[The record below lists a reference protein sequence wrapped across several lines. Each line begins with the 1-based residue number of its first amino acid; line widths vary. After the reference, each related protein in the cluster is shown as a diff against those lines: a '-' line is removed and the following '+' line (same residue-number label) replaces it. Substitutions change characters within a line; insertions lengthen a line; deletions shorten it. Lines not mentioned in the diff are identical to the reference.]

1 MIILYRGSKLSQKSF
16 SNKIPLNI
24 IKGER
29 DMNKRLISLLMA
41 FVMVMGILVMP
52 FSALAA
58 GEQGTKSVT
67 VHKMLLTKENAE
79 KFGKD
84 GKQEGL
90 DGTKYDGNE
99 IQADKMNS
107 YFGDGQKEIEGVY
120 FVWQKQV
127 TPLVNADDEKADE
140 NWEYVKADGSKAA
153 NIDEAL
159 GMKTEKGK
167 SFDTTNLPAGK
178 YRILEVKEKSSYK
191 GDKGESLTGMYAVPV
206 YLTLPMV
213 NEDGPVENAHVYP
226 KNTEDMPKIDK
237 NFKEGTAGAKDTD
250 IKLDDNQRDKDTV
263 DRKVG
268 DPVEYQVETKIP
280 KQSDY
285 KFLKWTDAMSDGL
298 TYTKGS
304 LKVTS
309 AQMTGENA
317 LTANDYTIEED
328 SRGYTVKFTETGLN
342 KITAAAKTQDVT
354 IRFEYGAVLNG
365 KAEVE
370 KPETNDVALDYG
382 HIGRPEHEPKD
393 GQSKNK
399 EIKVEK
405 SWADGGVTEADK
417 TAVVVY
423 TLYEKNGETLTEVDS
438 VTKRYNEKDAANSF
452 NHTFTGLDDNKT
464 YVVKERVSGY
474 EPEYVSFVNG
484 VVTIKNNKDNDNP
497 KPLNPSEPKVVT
509 YGKRF
514 VKVDGQ
520 DKRLA
525 GAEFLVK
532 DANGKYL
539 AYKADTE
546 IAKDKAVVAAAK
558 KVLDEKVA
566 AYNKL
571 TAEEQKGEKGTAAIE
586 EVRKAQEAYD
596 KAAREAAVQYELVA
610 DKTNANIVRLISD
623 AEGKFEIT
631 GLSAGKWYLEETKA
645 PEGFAKLQGDVEF
658 TVGAGTYAGTE
669 DEFEYEANV
678 ADGETQHYGQK
689 VVNKKVT
696 IPQTGGI
703 GTAIF
708 AVAGIALMSGA
719 VIAMKKNRVE
729 EN

>member
-1 MIILYRGSKLSQKSF
+1 
-16 SNKIPLNI
+16 
-24 IKGER
+24 
-29 DMNKRLISLLMA
+29 MNKRLISLLMA

-58 GEQGTKSVT
+58 EGQETTSVT
-67 VHKMLLTKENAE
+67 VHKMLLTSENAE

-84 GKQEGL
+84 GKQVGI
-90 DGTKYDGNE
+90 DGTKYDGNQ
-99 IQADKMNS
+99 IQDMNA
-107 YFGDGQKEIEGVY
+107 YFGDGQKQIAGVY
-120 FVWQKQV
+120 FVWQKQKS
-127 TPLVNADDEKADE
+127 PLVNADDEKADE
-140 NWEYVKADGSKAA
+140 NWEYVKADGTKAA
-153 NIDEAL
+153 NIDEAYGKL
-159 GMKTEKGK
+159 TTADGVNFDTSKLEKG
-167 SFDTTNLPAGK
+167 N
-178 YRILEVKEKSSYK
+178 YRILEVKEKSTYK
-191 GDKGESLTGMYAVPV
+191 GEDGKTLTGMYAVPV

-213 NEDGPVENAHVYP
+213 NETGVITDAHVYP
-226 KNTEDMPKIDK
+226 KNTEDAPQIDK
-237 NFKEGTAGAKDTD
+237 NFKQGTAGATDTD
-250 IKLDDNQRDKDTV
+250 IKLGDNQRDKDTV

-268 DPVEYQVETKIP
+268 DVVEYQVETKVP
-280 KQSDY
+280 KQADY
-285 KFLKWTDAMSDGL
+285 KLLKWTDAMSDGL
-298 TYTKGS
+298 TYNKGT

-309 AQMTGENA
+309 AEMTGENA
-317 LTANDYTIEED
+317 LTAADYTVEED
-328 SRGYTVKFTETGLN
+328 SRGYTVKFTDSGLN
-342 KITAAAKTQDVT
+342 KIAAAAKTQEVT
-354 IRFEYGAVLNG
+354 IRFEYSATLNG

-382 HIGRPEHEPKD
+382 HKGRPESKPKE
-393 GQSKNK
+393 GQPKNK

-405 SWADGGVTEADK
+405 SWADGDQTVTEADK

-423 TLYEKNGETLTEVDS
+423 TLYEKDGDTLKEVDS
-438 VTKRYNEKDAANSF
+438 VTKRYNDQDAANSF

-474 EPEYVSFVNG
+474 EPEYVSFVDG

-520 DKRLA
+520 DQRLA

-532 DANGKYL
+532 DAQGKYL
-539 AYKADTE
+539 AYKTDTE
-546 IAKDKAVVAAAK
+546 IEKDKAVVAAAK
-558 KVLDEKVA
+558 TTLDEKVA
-566 AYNKL
+566 AYNAL

-586 EVRKAQEAYD
+586 EVRVAQEAYN
-596 KAAREAAVQYELVA
+596 KAFREAAGQYKLVT
-610 DKTNANIVRLISD
+610 DKTADNVVRLISD
-623 AEGKFEIT
+623 ADGKFEIT
-631 GLSAGKWYLEETKA
+631 GLNAGKWYLEETKA

-658 TVGAGTYAGTE
+658 NVAAGTYAGTAE
-669 DEFEYEANV
+669 EFKYEKELQ
-678 ADGETQHYGQK
+678 DGETQHYGQK

>member
-1 MIILYRGSKLSQKSF
+1 
-16 SNKIPLNI
+16 
-24 IKGER
+24 
-29 DMNKRLISLLMA
+29 MNKRLISLLMA

-58 GEQGTKSVT
+58 QGQETQSVT
-67 VHKMLLTKENAE
+67 VHKMLLTSDNAE

-84 GKQEGL
+84 GKQVGI
-90 DGTKYDGNE
+90 DGTKYDGSQ
-99 IQADKMNS
+99 IQNMDA
-107 YFGDGQKEIEGVY
+107 YFGAGQKQIAGVY

-127 TPLVNADDEKADE
+127 SPLVNADDEKADE
-140 NWEYVKADGSKAA
+140 NWEYVKEDGTKAA
-153 NIDEAL
+153 NIDEAYGKL
-159 GMKTEKGK
+159 TTADGVNFDTSKLEKG
-167 SFDTTNLPAGK
+167 N
-178 YRILEVKEKSSYK
+178 YRILEVKEKSTYK
-191 GDKGESLTGMYAVPV
+191 GEDGKTLTGMYAVPV

-213 NEDGPVENAHVYP
+213 NETGVIENAHVYP
-226 KNTEDMPKIDK
+226 KNTEDAPKIDK
-237 NFKEGTAGAKDTD
+237 NFKKDTKGATDTD

-268 DPVEYQVETKIP
+268 DVVEYQVETQVP
-280 KQSDY
+280 KQADY
-285 KFLKWTDAMSDGL
+285 KLLKWTDAMSDGL
-298 TYTKGS
+298 TYNKGT

-317 LTANDYTIEED
+317 LTADDYTVEED

-342 KITAAAKTQDVT
+342 KIAAAAKTQEVT
-354 IRFEYGAVLNG
+354 IRFEYSATLNG

-382 HIGRPEHEPKD
+382 HKGRPESTPKE
-393 GQSKNK
+393 GQPNNK

-405 SWADGGVTEADK
+405 SWADGDQTVTEADK

-423 TLYEKNGETLTEVDS
+423 TLYEKDGDNLKEVDS
-438 VTKRYNEKDAANSF
+438 VTKRYNENDAANSF
-452 NHTFTGLDDNKT
+452 NHTFTGLDDTKT

-474 EPEYVSFVNG
+474 EPEYVSFENG
-484 VVTIKNNKDNDNP
+484 VVVIKNNKDNDNP

-520 DKRLA
+520 DERLA

-532 DANGKYL
+532 DGNGKYL

-558 KVLDEKVA
+558 ATLDEKVA
-566 AYNKL
+566 AYNAL
-571 TAEEQKGEKGTAAIE
+571 TAEEQKGEKGTTAIE
-586 EVRKAQEAYD
+586 EVRVAQEAYN
-596 KAAREAAVQYELVA
+596 KAFREAAGQYELVNN
-610 DKTNANIVRLISD
+610 KTDANVVRLISD
-623 AEGKFEIT
+623 ADGKFEIT
-631 GLSAGKWYLEETKA
+631 GLNAGKWYLEETKA

-658 TVGAGTYAGTE
+658 NVAAGTYAGETTE
-669 DEFEYEANV
+669 FKYEKELQ
-678 ADGETQHYGQK
+678 DGETQHYGQK

-708 AVAGIALMSGA
+708 AVAGIALMGGA

>member
-1 MIILYRGSKLSQKSF
+1 
-16 SNKIPLNI
+16 
-24 IKGER
+24 
-29 DMNKRLISLLMA
+29 MNKRLISLLMA

-52 FSALAA
+52 LSALAA

-67 VHKMLLTKENAE
+67 VHKMLLTSDNAE

-84 GKQEGL
+84 GKQVGL
-90 DGTKYDGNE
+90 DGTKYDGKK
-99 IQADKMNS
+99 IQEEKMDA
-107 YFGDGQKEIEGVY
+107 YFGAGQKEIEGVY
-120 FVWQKQV
+120 FVWQKQKD
-127 TPLVNADDEKADE
+127 TLVNTKDEKDDQ
-140 NWEYVKADGSKAA
+140 NWEYVKADGTKATGVDDA
-153 NIDEAL
+153 F
-159 GMKTEKGK
+159 GMLTKKGEK
-167 SFDTTNLPAGK
+167 FDTSKLPAGK
-178 YRILEVKEKSSYK
+178 YRILEVKDKSTYK
-191 GDKGESLTGMYAVPV
+191 GADGKTLTGMYAVPV

-213 NEDGPVENAHVYP
+213 NETGVVENAHVYP
-226 KNTEDMPKIDK
+226 KNTEDAPKIDK
-237 NFKEGTAGAKDTD
+237 NFKEGTKGANDTD
-250 IKLDDNQRDKDTV
+250 IKLDDNQRTKDTV

-268 DPVEYQVETKIP
+268 DVVEYQVETKVP
-280 KQSDY
+280 KQADY

-298 TYTKGS
+298 TYNKGT

-317 LTANDYTIEED
+317 LAEGDYTVVED
-328 SRGYTVKFTETGLN
+328 SRGYTVNFTEAGLN
-342 KITAAAKTQDVT
+342 KIAAAAKTQEVT
-354 IRFEYGAVLNG
+354 IRFEYSATLNG
-365 KAEVE
+365 KAAVE

-382 HIGRPEHEPKD
+382 HKARPENEPKE
-393 GQSKNK
+393 GKPSNK

-405 SWADGGVTEADK
+405 TWADGGVTEADR

-438 VTKRYNEKDAANSF
+438 VTKRYNENDAANSF

-474 EPEYVSFVNG
+474 EPEYLTFENG

-520 DKRLA
+520 ENRLA

-532 DANGKYL
+532 SADDKYL

-546 IAKDKAVVAAAK
+546 IAKDKAKVAELKAT
-558 KVLDEKVA
+558 LDEKVA

-571 TAEEQKGEKGTAAIE
+571 TAEEQKGEKGTKAIE
-586 EVRKAQEAYD
+586 EVRVAQAAYD
-596 KAAREAAVQYELVA
+596 KAAKEAAVQYELVDA
-610 DKTNANIVRLISD
+610 AKKDTANLVRLISD
-623 AEGKFEIT
+623 KDGKFEVT
-631 GLSAGKWYLEETKA
+631 GLSAGEWYLEETKA
-645 PEGFAKLQGDVEF
+645 PEGFAKLTGTVKF
-658 TVGAGTYAGTE
+658 TVGEGTYAGTE
-669 DEFEYEANV
+669 QEFKYEKDIQA
-678 ADGETQHYGQK
+678 GETQHYGQK
-689 VVNKKVT
+689 VENKKVT

>member
-1 MIILYRGSKLSQKSF
+1 
-16 SNKIPLNI
+16 
-24 IKGER
+24 
-29 DMNKRLISLLMA
+29 MNKRLISLLMA

-58 GEQGTKSVT
+58 EGQETNSVT
-67 VHKMLLTKENAE
+67 VHKMLLTSDNAE

-84 GKQEGL
+84 GKQVGI
-90 DGTKYDGNE
+90 DGTKYDGNQ
-99 IQADKMNS
+99 IQNMDA
-107 YFGDGQKEIEGVY
+107 YFGAGQKQIAGVY

-127 TPLVNADDEKADE
+127 SPLKNADDEKADE
-140 NWEYVKADGSKAA
+140 NWEYVKEDGTKAA
-153 NIDEAL
+153 NIDEAYGKL
-159 GMKTEKGK
+159 TTADGVNFDTSKLEKG
-167 SFDTTNLPAGK
+167 N
-178 YRILEVKEKSSYK
+178 YRILEVKEKSTYK
-191 GDKGESLTGMYAVPV
+191 GEDGKTLTGMYAVPV

-213 NEDGPVENAHVYP
+213 NETGVIENAHVYP
-226 KNTEDMPKIDK
+226 KNTEDAPKIDK
-237 NFKEGTAGAKDTD
+237 NFKKDTKGATDTD
-250 IKLDDNQRDKDTV
+250 IKLDDNQRNKDTV

-268 DPVEYQVETKIP
+268 DVVEYQVETQVP
-280 KQSDY
+280 KQADY
-285 KFLKWTDAMSDGL
+285 KLLKWTDAMSDGL
-298 TYTKGS
+298 TYNKGT

-317 LTANDYTIEED
+317 LTADDYTVEED

-342 KITAAAKTQDVT
+342 KIAAAAKTQEVT
-354 IRFEYGAVLNG
+354 IRFEYSATLNG

-382 HIGRPEHEPKD
+382 HKGRPESKPKE
-393 GQSKNK
+393 GQPNNK

-405 SWADGGVTEADK
+405 SWADGDQTVTEADK

-423 TLYEKNGETLTEVDS
+423 TLYEKDGETLKEVDS
-438 VTKRYNEKDAANSF
+438 VTKRYNDKDAANSF

-474 EPEYVSFVNG
+474 EPEYVSFENG
-484 VVTIKNNKDNDNP
+484 VVVIKNNKDNDNP

-520 DKRLA
+520 DERLA

-532 DANGKYL
+532 DAQGKYL

-558 KVLDEKVA
+558 ATLDEKVA
-566 AYNKL
+566 AYNAL

-586 EVRKAQEAYD
+586 EVRVAQEAYN
-596 KAAREAAVQYELVA
+596 KAFREAAGQYELVD
-610 DKTNANIVRLISD
+610 DKTNPNVVRLISD
-623 AEGKFEIT
+623 ADGKFEIT
-631 GLSAGKWYLEETKA
+631 GLNAGKWYLEETKA

-658 TVGAGTYAGTE
+658 NVAAGTYAGTAE
-669 DEFEYEANV
+669 EFKYEKELQ
-678 ADGETQHYGQK
+678 DGETQHYGQK

>member
-1 MIILYRGSKLSQKSF
+1 
-16 SNKIPLNI
+16 
-24 IKGER
+24 
-29 DMNKRLISLLMA
+29 MNKRLISLLMA

-52 FSALAA
+52 FSTLAA
-58 GEQGTKSVT
+58 EGQETNSVT
-67 VHKMLLTKENAE
+67 VHKMLLTSDNAE

-84 GKQEGL
+84 GKQEGI
-90 DGTKYDGNE
+90 DGTKYDGKQ
-99 IQADKMNS
+99 IQDMDA
-107 YFGDGQKEIEGVY
+107 YFGAGQKQIAGVY

-127 TPLVNADDEKADE
+127 SPLKNADDEKADE
-140 NWEYVKADGSKAA
+140 NWEYVKEDGSKAA
-153 NIDEAL
+153 NIDEAYGKL
-159 GMKTEKGK
+159 TTADGVNFDTSKLEKG
-167 SFDTTNLPAGK
+167 N
-178 YRILEVKEKSSYK
+178 YRILEVKEKSTYK
-191 GDKGESLTGMYAVPV
+191 GEDGKTLTGMYAVPV

-213 NEDGPVENAHVYP
+213 NETGVITDAHVYP
-226 KNTEDMPKIDK
+226 KNTEDAPQIDK
-237 NFKEGTAGAKDTD
+237 NFKEGTTGATDTA
-250 IKLDDNQRDKDTV
+250 INLDDNQRTKDTV

-268 DPVEYQVETKIP
+268 DVVEYQVETKVP
-280 KQSDY
+280 KQADY
-285 KFLKWTDAMSDGL
+285 KLLKWTDAMSDGL
-298 TYTKGS
+298 TYNKGT

-317 LTANDYTIEED
+317 LTADDYTVEED
-328 SRGYTVKFTETGLN
+328 SRGYTVKFTDSGLN
-342 KITAAAKTQDVT
+342 KIAAAAKTQEVT
-354 IRFEYGAVLNG
+354 IRFEYSATLNG

-382 HIGRPEHEPKD
+382 HKGRPESTPKD
-393 GQSKNK
+393 GQPNNK

-405 SWADGGVTEADK
+405 TWADGGVTEADK

-423 TLYEKNGETLTEVDS
+423 TLYEKDGETLKEVDS
-438 VTKRYNEKDAANSF
+438 VTKRYNENDAANSF

-474 EPEYVSFVNG
+474 EPEYVSFENG
-484 VVTIKNNKDNDNP
+484 VVVIKNNKDNDNP

-520 DKRLA
+520 DERLA

-532 DANGKYL
+532 STDNKYL

-546 IAKDKAVVAAAK
+546 IAKDKAAVAAAK
-558 KVLDEKVA
+558 ATLDEKVA
-566 AYNKL
+566 AYNAL
-571 TAEEQKGEKGTAAIE
+571 NAEEQKGEKGTKAIE
-586 EVRKAQEAYD
+586 EVRVAQEAYN
-596 KAAREAAVQYELVA
+596 KAFREAAGQYELVD
-610 DKTNANIVRLISD
+610 DKTADNVVRLISD
-623 AEGKFEIT
+623 ADGKFEIT
-631 GLSAGKWYLEETKA
+631 GLNAGKWYLEETKA

-658 TVGAGTYAGTE
+658 NVAAGTYDGEATE
-669 DEFEYEANV
+669 FKYEV
-678 ADGETQHYGQK
+678 TLQDGETQHYGQK

-708 AVAGIALMSGA
+708 AVAGIALMGGA

>member
-1 MIILYRGSKLSQKSF
+1 
-16 SNKIPLNI
+16 
-24 IKGER
+24 
-29 DMNKRLISLLMA
+29 MNKRLISLLMA

-52 FSALAA
+52 LSALAA

-67 VHKMLLTKENAE
+67 VHKMLLTSDNAE

-84 GKQEGL
+84 GKQVGL
-90 DGTKYDGNE
+90 DGTKYDGE
-99 IQADKMNS
+99 QIQDMDK

-120 FVWQKQV
+120 FVWQKQKD
-127 TPLVNADDEKADE
+127 TLVNTKDEKDDQ
-140 NWEYVKADGSKAA
+140 NWEYVKADGSKATGKDDA
-153 NIDEAL
+153 F
-159 GMKTEKGK
+159 GMLTENNKN
-167 SFDTTNLPAGK
+167 FDTSKLPAGK
-178 YRILEVKEKSSYK
+178 YRILEVKEKSTYK
-191 GDKGESLTGMYAVPV
+191 GKDGKTLTGMYAVPV

-213 NEDGPVENAHVYP
+213 NETGVVENAHVYP
-226 KNTEDMPKIDK
+226 KNTEDAPKIDK
-237 NFKEGTAGAKDTD
+237 NFKKGTTGANDTD
-250 IKLDDNQRDKDTV
+250 IKLDDNQRDKNTV

-268 DPVEYQVETKIP
+268 DVVEYQVETKVP
-280 KQSDY
+280 KQADY

-298 TYTKGS
+298 TYNKGT

-309 AQMTGENA
+309 AQMTEENA
-317 LTANDYTIEED
+317 LAEGDYTVVED
-328 SRGYTVKFTETGLN
+328 SRGYTVNFTEAGLN
-342 KITAAAKTQDVT
+342 KIAAAAKTQEVT
-354 IRFEYGAVLNG
+354 IRFEYSATLNG
-365 KAEVE
+365 KAVVE

-382 HIGRPEHEPKD
+382 HKARPENEPKE
-393 GQSKNK
+393 GKPSNK

-405 SWADGGVTEADK
+405 TWADGGVTEADR

-438 VTKRYNEKDAANSF
+438 VTKRYNENDVANSF
-452 NHTFTGLDDNKT
+452 NHTFTGLDDNKI

-474 EPEYVSFVNG
+474 EPEYLSFENG
-484 VVTIKNNKDNDNP
+484 VVKIKNNKDNDNP
-497 KPLNPSEPKVVT
+497 KPLNPSEPKVLT

-520 DKRLA
+520 ENRLA

-532 DANGKYL
+532 SADGKKYL

-546 IAKDKAVVAAAK
+546 IAKDKAKVEAAK
-558 KVLDEKVA
+558 KTLDEKVA
-566 AYNKL
+566 SYNAL

-586 EVRKAQEAYD
+586 EVRVAQEAYN
-596 KAAREAAVQYELVA
+596 KAFREAAGQYELVD
-610 DKTNANIVRLISD
+610 DKTADNVVRLISD
-623 AEGKFEIT
+623 ADGKFEIT

-658 TVGAGTYAGTE
+658 NVAAGTYDGEETE
-669 DEFEYEANV
+669 FKYEV
-678 ADGETQHYGQK
+678 TLQDGETQHYGQK

-708 AVAGIALMSGA
+708 AVAGIALMGGA

>member
-1 MIILYRGSKLSQKSF
+1 
-16 SNKIPLNI
+16 
-24 IKGER
+24 
-29 DMNKRLISLLMA
+29 MNKRLISLLMA

-58 GEQGTKSVT
+58 EGQETQSVT
-67 VHKMLLTKENAE
+67 VHKMLLTSDNAE

-84 GKQEGL
+84 GKQVGI
-90 DGTKYDGNE
+90 DGTKYDGNQ
-99 IQADKMNS
+99 IQNMDA
-107 YFGDGQKEIEGVY
+107 YFGAGQKQIAGVY

-127 TPLVNADDEKADE
+127 SPLVNADDEKADE
-140 NWEYVKADGSKAA
+140 NWEYVKEDGTKAA
-153 NIDEAL
+153 NIDEAYGKL
-159 GMKTEKGK
+159 TTADGVNFDTSKLEKG
-167 SFDTTNLPAGK
+167 N
-178 YRILEVKEKSSYK
+178 YRILEVKEKSTYK
-191 GDKGESLTGMYAVPV
+191 GEDGKTLTGMYAVPV

-213 NEDGPVENAHVYP
+213 NETGVITDAHVYP
-226 KNTEDMPKIDK
+226 KNTEDAPKIDK
-237 NFKEGTAGAKDTD
+237 NFKKDTKGATDTD

-268 DPVEYQVETKIP
+268 DVVEYQVETQVP
-280 KQSDY
+280 KQADY
-285 KFLKWTDAMSDGL
+285 KLLKWTDAMSDGL
-298 TYTKGS
+298 TYNKGT

-317 LTANDYTIEED
+317 LADGDYTVEED

-342 KITAAAKTQDVT
+342 KIAAAAKTQEVT
-354 IRFEYGAVLNG
+354 IRFEYSATLNG

-382 HIGRPEHEPKD
+382 HKGRPESEPKE
-393 GQSKNK
+393 GQPKNK

-405 SWADGGVTEADK
+405 SWADGDQTVTEADK

-423 TLYEKNGETLTEVDS
+423 TLYEKDGDTLKEVDS
-438 VTKRYNEKDAANSF
+438 VTKRYNDQDAANSF
-452 NHTFTGLDDNKT
+452 NHTFTGLDDTKT

-474 EPEYVSFVNG
+474 EPEYVSFVDG
-484 VVTIKNNKDNDNP
+484 VVVIKNNKDNDNP

-520 DKRLA
+520 DERLA

-532 DANGKYL
+532 TADNKYL

-546 IAKDKAVVAAAK
+546 IAKDKAAVAAAK
-558 KVLDEKVA
+558 TTLDEKVA
-566 AYNKL
+566 AYNAL
-571 TAEEQKGEKGTAAIE
+571 NAEQQKGAEGTKAIE
-586 EVRKAQEAYD
+586 EVRVAQEAYN
-596 KAAREAAVQYELVA
+596 KAFREAAGQYELVT
-610 DKTNANIVRLISD
+610 DKTADNVVRLISD
-623 AEGKFEIT
+623 ADGKFEIT
-631 GLSAGKWYLEETKA
+631 GLNAGKWYLEETKA

-658 TVGAGTYAGTE
+658 NVAAGTYAGEETE
-669 DEFEYEANV
+669 FKYEKELQ
-678 ADGETQHYGQK
+678 DGETQHYGQK
-689 VVNKKVT
+689 VINKKVT